1 MDVRENLTRIR
12 AFMQANGWS
21 RFRLA
26 REARLSPNAL
36 LHIERADFYDAT
48 GKFRLGWN
56 PTCATVHII
65 EQVIRE
71 HEERQREAREV
82 LPAEAA
88 GE

>member
-1 MDVRENLTRIR
+1 MDVLDNLTRIR

-21 RFRLA
+21 RFRVA

-36 LHIERADFYDAT
+36 LHIERANFHDGT

-56 PTCATVHII
+56 PTCATVHAI
-65 EQVIRE
+65 ELVIRD
-71 HEERQREAREV
+71 HEERQRAAREV